1 MPTIPNKSARDAH
14 ESRTLQNEMQ
24 QLPNWGRLHDPF
36 QLHIGVDRD
45 EYRRADNQQIL
56 FKQNGENFVDAGK
69 GGKSSNI
76 VVQDA
81 AKKLCPGAREFS
93 RPPQLA

>member
-1 MPTIPNKSARDAH
+1 MLMNRELFKTRCNNYQTEAVYS
-14 ESRTLQNEMQ
+14 
-24 QLPNWGRLHDPF
+24 LHDPF
-36 QLHIGVDRD
+36 QLHIGVDRGG
-45 EYRRADNQQIL
+45 YRRADNQQIL